1 MVQRQYCENLA
12 IHLREKRMSRDT
24 TQVVLLQNM
33 KEKDEVFK

>member
-33 KEKDEVFK
+33 KEKDVKFK